1 MAPGSVCGQLTCLTD
16 VFATLAEVT
25 GFAYGDDAG
34 EDSVS
39 ALSLWQGDDRP
50 IREAVMH
57 HSVFNYSIRKDQWK
71 LEFCPGS
78 GGMVKRGAGVPPERN
93 PEGTPYQLYD
103 LSADVRERRNLYGQR
118 PEVERELTA
127 LARAY
132 VENGRSTPGA
142 KQQNC
147 PAGRWPGLDWMNEA

>member
-1 MAPGSVCGQLTCLTD
+1 
-16 VFATLAEVT
+16 
-25 GFAYGDDAG
+25 
-34 EDSVS
+34 
-39 ALSLWQGDDRP
+39 
-50 IREAVMH
+50 MH
-57 HSVFNYSIRKDQWK
+57 HSVFNFSIRKGQWK
-71 LEFCPGS
+71 VEFCPGS

-103 LSADVRERRNLYGQR
+103 LSADVRERRNLCGQR

-127 LARAY
+127 LAHAY

-147 PAGRWPGLDWMNEA
+147 PAGRWPGLDWMNKT